1 MQLRTTLAIVSLA
14 VSPVVFGQ
22 DFGGWEFG
30 GDFDGWEGQGEWEGE
45 GEVGVL
51 ITSGNT
57 EETNINSRL
66 GLVYEEAIWRNKGE
80 FRSNFSET
88 DDETTAE
95 KYRGELQTD
104 YKFEGSQYLFVRG
117 AYEDDRFSGYDFQS
131 SLTTGYGNR
140 VWQRGERSFLDLSA
154 GVGYRFNKLE
164 EPDEDGNRDE
174 EEAIGRLA
182 GQFDYALSENALF
195 RQKLSTEIGLDENN
209 TITESETSLQSK
221 VVGNLSMKLAYL
233 VQHVSDEPEGSDDM
247 DTEISLA
254 LLYGF

>member
-1 MQLRTTLAIVSLA
+1 MQFRTTLAIVSLA
-14 VSPVVFGQ
+14 VSPMVFGQ
-22 DFGGWEFG
+22 DY
-30 GDFDGWEGQGEWEGE
+30 EGWEGE

-66 GLVYEEAIWRNKGE
+66 GLVYEEEEWRNKGE
-80 FRSNFSET
+80 FRTTYSET

-104 YKFEGSQYLFVRG
+104 YKFEGSQYVFVRG
-117 AYEDDRFSGYDFQS
+117 AYEDDRFSGYDFQAS
-131 SLTTGYGNR
+131 TTTGYGNR
-140 VWQRGERSFLDLSA
+140 VWERGERSFLDLSA

-174 EEAIGRLA
+174 EAAIGRLA
-182 GQFDYALSENALF
+182 GQFDYALSEEALF
-195 RQKLSTEIGLDENN
+195 RQKLSTEMGFDDNN
-209 TITESETSLQSK
+209 TITESETSLQAT
-221 VVGNLSMKLAYL
+221 VVGDLSMKLAYL
-233 VQHVSDEPEGSDDM
+233 VQHVSDEPEGNEAT

>member
-1 MQLRTTLAIVSLA
+1 MQFRTTLAIVSLA
-14 VSPVVFGQ
+14 VSPMVFGE
-22 DFGGWEFG
+22 G
-30 GDFDGWEGQGEWEGE
+30 FDGWEGEGE
-45 GEVGVL
+45 IGVL

-66 GLVYEEAIWRNKGE
+66 GLVYEEADWRNKGE

-88 DDETTAE
+88 EDETTAE

-104 YKFEGSQYLFVRG
+104 FKFEGSQYLFVRG
-117 AYEDDRFSGYDFQS
+117 SYEDDRFSGYDFQS
-131 SLTTGYGNR
+131 SMTTGYGNR

-174 EEAIGRLA
+174 DEAIGRLA

-195 RQKLSTEIGLDENN
+195 RQELSTEIGLDENN
-209 TITESETSLQSK
+209 TITESETSVQAA
-221 VVGNLSMKLAYL
+221 VVGNLSMKVAYL
-233 VQHVSDEPEGSDDM
+233 VQHISDEPEGSDDT
-247 DTEISLA
+247 DTEISLS